1 MPKVDALAVNPSFLP
16 PLLVGSFGIGVALS
30 LSLPLPAAVASS
42 PSCTKA
48 DLRDSSFQLRPEMD
62 RCEGT
67 NPTKPIA
74 ANGVELTSYTI
85 GQATPQPSARGGS
98 VFALHV
104 PVRPPGLPEPV
115 VAVKAWKDNYRMLP
129 LRFSAPKQGWKGFTW
144 GAAVMQRQGISG
156 DQLRATA
163 QLKPPGDSQQWLPVR
178 FRPASSYSL
187 VISSNAS
194 LVVTSVRILGPNKEK
209 VADCIGRETRMDQ
222 DLPCTWRAANLPAG
236 TYTLLAR
243 DGDGKTVLNETLRH
257 DPRWLNR

>member
-1 MPKVDALAVNPSFLP
+1 MHKPAMSHPLITRAPHRSIAL
-16 PLLVGSFGIGVALS
+16 GIALALS
-30 LSLPLPAAVASS
+30 LTLPAAEASS

-48 DLRDSSFQLRPEMD
+48 DLRDPDFQRRPEMD

-67 NPTKPIA
+67 DPTKPIA
-74 ANGVELTSYTI
+74 ANGLELTSYTI
-85 GQATPQPSARGGS
+85 GQARPEPSVRGGS

-104 PVRPPGLPEPV
+104 PVSPKGLPEPV

-129 LRFSAPKQGWKGFTW
+129 LRYSAPKQGWKGFAW
-144 GAAVMQRQGISG
+144 GASVMQRQGISG

-178 FRPASSYSL
+178 FRPASSYNL
-187 VISSNAS
+187 VISSSAS
-194 LVVTSVRILGPNKEK
+194 LVVTSVRIVGPNKEK
-209 VADCIGRETRMDQ
+209 VAECIGRETRMDQ
-222 DLPCTWRAANLPAG
+222 DLSCTWRAANLPAG

-243 DGDGKTVLNETLRH
+243 DGDGRTVLNETLRH